1 MFPRILNA
9 LRAFPVLASTSSSV
23 PPVMFM
29 TLPKYVKDVK
39 SSMSRFAILMCS
51 FDLLFT
57 LMILSVLILSPSFD
71 EMASSFEV
79 FACIWEWVWDK
90 SAKSSPKSRSS
101 IWSTRVHC
109 MPFLESDI
117 VSFIAQSMAR
127 RKGISDK
134 RHPCLTPVLILN
146 FSVKPLSCK
155 MRKLVPSYDLSGN
168 SVAGHQVPQG
178 VSIQAVKCFLII
190 YKIYIEWGPPFKW
203 LFYDYTKGGYLV
215 WCWSGLSKSRLII
228 S

>member
-79 FACIWEWVWDK
+79 FACIWEWV
-90 SAKSSPKSRSS
+90 
-101 IWSTRVHC
+101 
-109 MPFLESDI
+109 
-117 VSFIAQSMAR
+117 
-127 RKGISDK
+127 
-134 RHPCLTPVLILN
+134 
-146 FSVKPLSCK
+146 
-155 MRKLVPSYDLSGN
+155 
-168 SVAGHQVPQG
+168 
-178 VSIQAVKCFLII
+178 
-190 YKIYIEWGPPFKW
+190 
-203 LFYDYTKGGYLV
+203 
-215 WCWSGLSKSRLII
+215 
-228 S
+228 